1 MPPPTHVDTTQRS
14 APPARRS
21 AHPIP
26 VPTRTV
32 RRGAVSGSSVDSPV
46 VNQRL
51 TKAKAPCANGSA
63 SRDSIHTARATVRL
77 TKHTLKPYT
86 VHTPIHIIID
96 SAVYH
101 RDHAAPQTANKQQGT
116 TSATHAHSA
125 AVLACPSCVRFALN
139 CAHTTCKCASLPV
152 FYPVRVSTAHSP
164 VITLPMTRCP
174 SNASARL

>member
-1 MPPPTHVDTTQRS
+1 MKVHGHGTRARVPRRAPCARCTRQR
-14 APPARRS
+14 
-21 AHPIP
+21 H
-26 VPTRTV
+26 TRTPFPSP
-32 RRGAVSGSSVDSPV
+32 RGRSAVSGSSADSPV
-46 VNQRL
+46 V
-51 TKAKAPCANGSA
+51 KGKSANGSA
-63 SRDSIHTARATVRL
+63 TAYTPHELRL

>member
-1 MPPPTHVDTTQRS
+1 MKVHGHGTRAPASRGVLRDRVHAAHDSATPAPHSRPHEDGQRS
-14 APPARRS
+14 PDLPA
-21 AHPIP
+21 
-26 VPTRTV
+26 
-32 RRGAVSGSSVDSPV
+32 DSPV
-46 VNQRL
+46 V
-51 TKAKAPCANGSA
+51 KGKSANGSA
-63 SRDSIHTARATVRL
+63 TAYTPHELRL

-101 RDHAAPQTANKQQGT
+101 RDHAAPQTANKQQR